1 MARPRKVKPV
11 EEPVAASTA
20 APTAVLNYGSMASG
34 ERIKATMAP
43 VQKELDHPRLKE
55 WIPGKEDAYLLY
67 VDKIGCVVADFSK
80 CLGNHYEELE
90 TFQIKKKHYKER
102 MDDVVFHTN

>member
-11 EEPVAASTA
+11 EAPVAATTEISN
-20 APTAVLNYGSMASG
+20 APVLNYGAMASG
-34 ERIKATMAP
+34 ERVKATMAP
-43 VQKELDHPRLKE
+43 VQKDLDHPRLKE

-80 CLGNHYEELE
+80 CLGNHYEEVE
-90 TFQIKKKHYKER
+90 KIQNSYY
-102 MDDVVFHTN
+102 

>member
-20 APTAVLNYGSMASG
+20 APTAVLNYGAMASG

-43 VQKELDHPRLKE
+43 VQKS
-55 WIPGKEDAYLLY
+55 WIIHD
-67 VDKIGCVVADFSK
+67 
-80 CLGNHYEELE
+80 
-90 TFQIKKKHYKER
+90 
-102 MDDVVFHTN
+102 